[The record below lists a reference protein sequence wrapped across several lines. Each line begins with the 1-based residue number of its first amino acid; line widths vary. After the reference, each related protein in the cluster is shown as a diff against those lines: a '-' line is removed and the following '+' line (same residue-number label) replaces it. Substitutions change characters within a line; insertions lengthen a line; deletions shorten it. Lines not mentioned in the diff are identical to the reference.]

1 MSEEHDAE
9 LKGEKMVALKTASV
23 GAVSKSAKKSCGLTR
38 SAFTHGEIKARS
50 RTSRISLETG
60 NPARIP
66 REGLEEKCTW
76 RKSGFGK
83 MEKAA
88 EEKEARYFS
97 MGQVSRIIGSCIL
110 PMIEKSVVDQ

>member
-23 GAVSKSAKKSCGLTR
+23 GVVSKSVKKSCGLTR
-38 SAFTHGEIKARS
+38 SAFAHGEIKARS

-66 REGLEEKCTW
+66 RDGLEEKCTW
-76 RKSGFGK
+76 RKLVFGK
-83 MEKAA
+83 RAGGKTGSV
-88 EEKEARYFS
+88 FS
-97 MGQVSRIIGSCIL
+97 TGQASRVIGFWIL
-110 PMIEKSVVDQ
+110 PMIEKSVV

>member
-23 GAVSKSAKKSCGLTR
+23 GVVSKSAKKSCGLTR
-38 SAFTHGEIKARS
+38 SAFAHGEIKARS

-66 REGLEEKCTW
+66 RDGLEAKCTW
-76 RKSGFGK
+76 RKLGL
-83 MEKAA
+83 
-88 EEKEARYFS
+88 ARGRRENRLGIFNGTS
-97 MGQVSRIIGSCIL
+97 LASDWLLDS
-110 PMIEKSVVDQ
+110 SND